1 MTPAAPPLL
10 ADDRGDEESGSQA
23 LKVQLRLR
31 EMILAG
37 ELPAGTRL
45 TELALV
51 QRLGASRTPIRTALM
66 RLEQEGLL
74 TPWRS
79 GGYAVQQ
86 FSEDDVADAIEL
98 RGSIEGLAARHL
110 AERGVDEAALVQA
123 RALLGPIDAV
133 LRRRALDDAAFG
145 QYVRHNHAFH
155 AWLHGCARSAFMRR
169 ELDRVMRMP
178 FASPSAFVLVQANS
192 PQARDMLIVAQHQHW
207 QVLDAIAQ
215 REGQRAEAL
224 LREHSRLAQHNL
236 REALRGQ
243 PHLPGVGLIHPRPAA
258 AAQPA

>member
-74 TPWRS
+74 TPCRS
-79 GGYAVQQ
+79 GG
-86 FSEDDVADAIEL
+86 
-98 RGSIEGLAARHL
+98 
-110 AERGVDEAALVQA
+110 
-123 RALLGPIDAV
+123 
-133 LRRRALDDAAFG
+133 
-145 QYVRHNHAFH
+145 
-155 AWLHGCARSAFMRR
+155 
-169 ELDRVMRMP
+169 
-178 FASPSAFVLVQANS
+178 
-192 PQARDMLIVAQHQHW
+192 
-207 QVLDAIAQ
+207 
-215 REGQRAEAL
+215 
-224 LREHSRLAQHNL
+224 
-236 REALRGQ
+236 
-243 PHLPGVGLIHPRPAA
+243 
-258 AAQPA
+258 

>member
-1 MTPAAPPLL
+1 MINLGDTISIERQSIAEQVYQHIKKLILSGQLKGGEKVPEEGVAA
-10 ADDRGDEESGSQA
+10 QF
-23 LKVQLRLR
+23 KV
-31 EMILAG
+31 
-37 ELPAGTRL
+37 
-45 TELALV
+45 
-51 QRLGASRTPIRTALM
+51 SRTPIRTALM